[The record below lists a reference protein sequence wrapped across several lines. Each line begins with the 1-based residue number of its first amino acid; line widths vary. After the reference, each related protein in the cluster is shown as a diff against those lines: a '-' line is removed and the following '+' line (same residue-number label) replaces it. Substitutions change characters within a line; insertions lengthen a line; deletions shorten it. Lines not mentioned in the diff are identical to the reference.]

1 MLQAATL
8 GDNPS
13 DARLKP
19 PVLCSRPETGSH
31 SSRTELM
38 SPLPTES
45 FPEWLAQIR
54 NKCSKQ
60 MGPECEPQR
69 WEDPLGKPW
78 KEEAKEHLVLP
89 TAGGGTG
96 NTLSGP

>member
-13 DARLKP
+13 HARLKP
-19 PVLCSRPETGSH
+19 PVLCSGPETGSR
-31 SSRTELM
+31 SSPAGLM
-38 SPLPTES
+38 SPLPAES

-54 NKCSKQ
+54 DMCSKQ
-60 MGPECEPQR
+60 IGPECEPQR
-69 WEDPLGKPW
+69 QEDPLGKPW

-89 TAGGGTG
+89 TAGGR
-96 NTLSGP
+96 SHRKHIS

>member
-1 MLQAATL
+1 
-8 GDNPS
+8 
-13 DARLKP
+13 
-19 PVLCSRPETGSH
+19 
-31 SSRTELM
+31 M
-38 SPLPTES
+38 SPLPAES

-54 NKCSKQ
+54 DKCSKQ

-89 TAGGGTG
+89 TGAGVGPTG
-96 NTLSGP
+96 NTLSGPQGIPPPKGPGMCGGRTLSTEDGG